1 MFQYSVAGEEEDE
14 GETFGVLNELFRY
27 DCNPPEYRK
36 VTYPKPTGPNE
47 VVATPVFYKD
57 KVYVLTGQDP
67 EHGEGLGTLSCI
79 DPSKTGD
86 ISGDTVWIYKGI
98 ERSMST
104 PAIVD
109 DLLYTAD
116 YRGFAYCFDA
126 MTGEKY
132 WEYDTFGHIG
142 SEVVTCNIGM
152 AASMASFILGA
163 GERGK
168 RIALPHSRVMIHQP
182 MGGHATPRPRHAAP
196 TPHAVGSVSQLRHAD
211 HLTVATVESGSCSS
225 CVLIKSEHSTLHKSP
240 ILPPFTNS
248 CLSWSQSMIVA
259 TTTPPFLT
267 FVATQSSNASMRSAE
282 PQA

>member
-1 MFQYSVAGEEEDE
+1 MLGKRERDVTIGKCPWTKRSLQTLNPLSISLNPLQDDPKKTQNPDTYGSFEGDERVVHRDELRHLRAELDVAVVDVAEEEDE

-132 WEYDTFGHIG
+132 WEYDTFGHIWG
-142 SEVVTCNIGM
+142 S
-152 AASMASFILGA
+152 IL
-163 GERGK
+163 R
-168 RIALPHSRVMIHQP
+168 
-182 MGGHATPRPRHAAP
+182 RP
-196 TPHAVGSVSQLRHAD
+196 
-211 HLTVATVESGSCSS
+211 
-225 CVLIKSEHSTLHKSP
+225 ST
-240 ILPPFTNS
+240 
-248 CLSWSQSMIVA
+248 
-259 TTTPPFLT
+259 
-267 FVATQSSNASMRSAE
+267 
-282 PQA
+282 